1 MKPYF
6 SFGTVFSM
14 LLLATVTSMASHAKS
29 PDASLPAASSAG
41 GADPYVSLMS
51 ELSGTDPAHQSDVMY
66 DVEKNYTQAP
76 TTLNTLRYAIALAV
90 PGHPASNP
98 QQAKKLLEQL
108 LATPERMSSAELAI
122 ARTMLNVSDQWL
134 KIDADNRRLAATVDD
149 KVHAQANSERRMQM
163 QAEEIA
169 RLRRAL
175 DAAQQKLDAIK
186 DIERSISERS
196 PSSLG
201 TRDSNSR
208 DPASQTQ
215 TAPAGR

>member
-1 MKPYF
+1 MKLQ
-6 SFGTVFSM
+6 SLAAM
-14 LLLATVTSMASHAKS
+14 LLLASMLSASSQAKS
-29 PDASLPAASSAG
+29 SAASLSSAQGAG
-41 GADPYVSLMS
+41 GSDPYVSLMA

-108 LATPERMSSAELAI
+108 LATPERMSSAELAV
-122 ARTMLNVSDQWL
+122 AKTMLNISDQRL
-134 KIDADNRRLAATVDD
+134 KLDADNRRLAATVDD
-149 KVHAQANSERRMQM
+149 KVRAQANSDRRIQM
-163 QAEEIA
+163 QADEIA
-169 RLRRAL
+169 KLRRAL
-175 DAAQQKLDAIK
+175 DAAQHKLDAIK

-201 TRDSNSR
+201 TRDPNSR
-208 DPASQTQ
+208 DSTSQTQ